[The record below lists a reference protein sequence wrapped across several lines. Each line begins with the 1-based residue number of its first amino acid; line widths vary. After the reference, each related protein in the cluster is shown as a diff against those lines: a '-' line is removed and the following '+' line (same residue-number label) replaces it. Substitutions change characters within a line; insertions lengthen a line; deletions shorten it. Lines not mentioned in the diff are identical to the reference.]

1 MQHKKENIDDIS
13 FQTEPKCRPLNV
25 GAGGHVEYTDVDGS
39 CLSEHRSR
47 DCCFLETLA
56 TISCSHGY
64 RVCNNHHLSVCL
76 GWLTKVQGLDF

>member
-1 MQHKKENIDDIS
+1 MWELEDMLNTLMLMVVVLVNIDPVIA
-13 FQTEPKCRPLNV
+13 V
-25 GAGGHVEYTDVDGS
+25 
-39 CLSEHRSR
+39 
-47 DCCFLETLA
+47 FLETLA